1 MIIYHLLHI
10 RSRVKRSI
18 HMFCFGGGVKLKNVL
33 LLQHCW
39 SHHLECWTH
48 STQAVTKPA
57 FWKNTTSAL
66 LWNGNKNRNL
76 MITCGWLKPRSVL
89 LTESCIILLWS
100 NILGRNKEKEETQ
113 ISLRNWLPNFSLHSN
128 GLLFPKVC
136 YIHQMVSLLGTNW
149 NHIICHNFSPNF
161 QQDWRPN
168 VIRCVTGKKSLGTPL
183 PAEEAATEPHFPKQL
198 FSGRM

>member
-33 LLQHCW
+33 LLQQCW

-48 STQAVTKPA
+48 STQALTKPA

-100 NILGRNKEKEETQ
+100 NILGRNEEKEETQ
-113 ISLRNWLPNFSLHSN
+113 ISLSNWLPNFSLNS
-128 GLLFPKVC
+128 C
-136 YIHQMVSLLGTNW
+136 IQMGYYFQKSVTFIKWCLRLAPIGTTSSAIISLPIFN
-149 NHIICHNFSPNF
+149 
-161 QQDWRPN
+161 
-168 VIRCVTGKKSLGTPL
+168 K
-183 PAEEAATEPHFPKQL
+183 TEDQMWF
-198 FSGRM
+198 GV